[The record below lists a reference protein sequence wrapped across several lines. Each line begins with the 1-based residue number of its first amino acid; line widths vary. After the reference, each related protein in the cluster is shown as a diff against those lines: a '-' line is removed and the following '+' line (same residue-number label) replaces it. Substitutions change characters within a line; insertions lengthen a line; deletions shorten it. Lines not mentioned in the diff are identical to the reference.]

1 MVPVLAVP
9 MDEMLP
15 VLVIPEGKNPETLRK
30 REYLEHR
37 TQKGTESGSIRSTK
51 PPNALS
57 TRGSALRKNRNSTR
71 AHGMFLQYSLSTVL
85 FAFLPVPRA
94 SMVYIQCDTLSD
106 ASLDTGGITKLNYV

>member
-57 TRGSALRKNRNSTR
+57 TRGIRITQKPKQYTSTR
-71 AHGMFLQYSLSTVL
+71 NVPAVLSFDSTFCLSPSPESIYGIYS
-85 FAFLPVPRA
+85 
-94 SMVYIQCDTLSD
+94 M
-106 ASLDTGGITKLNYV
+106 